1 MPSRFARCRVPL
13 VVCVLLFADS
23 PFAAAAQRQA
33 PAAEQA
39 AAAARPTAPQVV
51 LNEQDSRETRNDF
64 EALLKRFP
72 PSVGQVMRIDPSLM
86 RNEAYLAPYPAIA
99 AFLQQHPDIVQ
110 NPNYYLEH
118 VNYEMWNPRQP
129 EDARAASIRAFQEMM
144 QAIAV
149 LLGLGAAAFVIVW
162 IISTL
167 VNYRRWYRTSKVQTE
182 VHTKLLDRFSSNE
195 DLMAY
200 MQTPAGRRFLE
211 SAPIPLEGPSRV
223 VGAPLS
229 RILWSLQAGVV
240 LAVASLGV
248 LFISSRVV
256 EEIAQPLFAIGV
268 LVLALGAGFIV
279 SAAASYVL
287 SKRLGLLEGPAP
299 AREHAGITGA

>member
-1 MPSRFARCRVPL
+1 MLSRLARYRLPF
-13 VVCVLLFADS
+13 VVCALLFVDS
-23 PFAAAAQRQA
+23 PFAAAAQRPA
-33 PAAEQA
+33 PAAEQP
-39 AAAARPTAPQVV
+39 AAARPAPQVV
-51 LNEQDSRETRNDF
+51 LSEQDSRETRNDF

-72 PSVGQVMRIDPSLM
+72 PSVGRVMRIDPSLM
-86 RNEAYLAPYPAIA
+86 RNEAYLAPYPTIA
-99 AFLQQHPDIVQ
+99 AFLQQHPDVVQ

-200 MQTPAGRRFLE
+200 MQTPSGRRFLE
-211 SAPIPLEGPSRV
+211 SAPLPVEGPSKTV
-223 VGAPLS
+223 TAP
-229 RILWSLQAGVV
+229 
-240 LAVASLGV
+240 
-248 LFISSRVV
+248 
-256 EEIAQPLFAIGV
+256 
-268 LVLALGAGFIV
+268 
-279 SAAASYVL
+279 
-287 SKRLGLLEGPAP
+287 
-299 AREHAGITGA
+299 

>member
-1 MPSRFARCRVPL
+1 MPSRLACCRVPL

-33 PAAEQA
+33 PAAEQP

-200 MQTPAGRRFLE
+200 MQTPGRPPLPGIGAD
-211 SAPIPLEGPSRV
+211 SARRPLPRGWCP
-223 VGAPLS
+223 
-229 RILWSLQAGVV
+229 
-240 LAVASLGV
+240 AVADPVVAPGRCRPGGRLARRPV
-248 LFISSRVV
+248 RQQSRGRGDCPAAVRHRR
-256 EEIAQPLFAIGV
+256 
-268 LVLALGAGFIV
+268 AGPRFRCR
-279 SAAASYVL
+279 L
-287 SKRLGLLEGPAP
+287 HRLGRCVVCAVEAP
-299 AREHAGITGA
+299 GTA